1 MSLMES
7 FFGPS
12 PFKLLVEHTRKV
24 HECARMLRPIAEA
37 IVAGD
42 IEKLE
47 ELHNLM
53 SKTEHEADLIKNQIR
68 DDLSHVYLLSVGR
81 YELTKFLAYQDK
93 IADSAEDFAVLATL
107 RKTNILPELADEFLA
122 LVDQVIVVVEHLLNL
137 AEELS
142 LLAETTFTGKEAER
156 VLASVDKI
164 NEEEWQ
170 ADRLQ
175 RRFSKHFYSLETK
188 TDPVTLSF
196 YDKYCRKLGSVAN
209 AAEKTA
215 KYLRQVITK
224 K

>member
-1 MSLMES
+1 MSLMDQ

-24 HECARMLRPIAEA
+24 HECAALLRPIAEA
-37 IVAGD
+37 ILAKD
-42 IEKLE
+42 YEKIEN
-47 ELHNLM
+47 LHNQM
-53 SKTEHEADLIKNQIR
+53 SKTEHEADVLKNKIR

-81 YELTKFLAYQDK
+81 YELTRFLAYQDN
-93 IADSAEDFAVLATL
+93 IADSAEDFAVVATL
-107 RKTNILPELADEFLA
+107 RKTTVLPELEADFLTF
-122 LVDQVIVVVEHLLNL
+122 VDQVIKVIEHLLEL

-156 VLASVDKI
+156 VLESVDKI

-175 RRFSKHFYSLETK
+175 RKFSQHYYSLEDK
-188 TDPVTLSF
+188 LDPVTLYF
-196 YDKYCRKLGSVAN
+196 YDKYCRTLSAVSN
-209 AAEKTA
+209 DAEKTA
-215 KYLRQVITK
+215 KYLRQVISK